1 MNLKTL
7 FNFFKCH
14 FLIPKCANSPIS
26 YTTTFRHL
34 LPPPSM
40 NICCFL
46 LTFILLI
53 PTFTKFYE
61 LPPILTFVILLPGL
75 VTFYHPPVTF
85 TTFHQFLSVFIL
97 LLLLATKFVILML
110 LRKISVGK
118 IYLHFL

>member
-7 FNFFKCH
+7 FNFFKCN
-14 FLIPKCANSPIS
+14 FLIPECANSPIS

-40 NICCFL
+40 NIYCFL

-53 PTFTKFYE
+53 PNFTTFHQ
-61 LPPILTFVILLPGL
+61 LSPTFVILLPDF

-85 TTFHQFLSVFIL
+85 TTFHQFLSAFIL
-97 LLLLATKFVILML
+97 LLLLATKCVILML